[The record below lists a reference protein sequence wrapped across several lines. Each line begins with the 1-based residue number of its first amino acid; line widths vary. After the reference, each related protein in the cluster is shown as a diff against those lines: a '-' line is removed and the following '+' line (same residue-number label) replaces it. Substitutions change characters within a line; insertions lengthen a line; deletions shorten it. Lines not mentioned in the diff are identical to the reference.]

1 MMFLKG
7 SPEWCKPI
15 QTWRHCLRQ
24 LGRIQK
30 SRVNRRKSTKNLCV
44 LIEFFTRNSAMYGT
58 STSHQILPQYKHCKL
73 VLRFSQ
79 LSLFYEKQTVK
90 MQLVPQFL
98 SYRVRTGLI

>member
-1 MMFLKG
+1 MV
-7 SPEWCKPI
+7 
-15 QTWRHCLRQ
+15 QTNTNMAPLSTSTWTDTK
-24 LGRIQK
+24 K
-30 SRVNRRKSTKNLCV
+30 SRVNRRKPTKNLCV

-58 STSHQILPQYKHCKL
+58 STSHQILPQCKHCKL

-98 SYRVRTGLI
+98 SYRVRTGLIR